1 MSQILNISDDTMEC
15 PLCLGK
21 GQLRRVE
28 VLERLGMKDFTRVAE
43 LSAEQTFRLLLNKH
57 KEDEGAMW
65 RRFESE
71 LDKRTGDISAHHQV
85 EMQRLKDEKSRAD
98 AHLSEL
104 LKNQEA
110 LVEHAKESEKLEI
123 KGIQADL
130 EHALRS
136 ERLATEDLN
145 RKVED
150 YRKEIDSLRNKKQEL
165 ETELS
170 NLGRAGRREEIE
182 FAAEARTWPG
192 LYVSD
197 KLAKH
202 GDYILAYR
210 DPSGAVLEPRMVVDN
225 KDKSSITEGDV
236 DKLVRDAKEHKVQVG
251 IVVTH
256 DEDQLRQSDKEQR
269 WASKNGIFILRTTRQ
284 WLPRDLEI
292 LKPMFDRL
300 RTEGPDFLQSN
311 ISLAEEVRR
320 SFAEVDGIDKEL
332 KKATTAIKSA
342 SDLVA
347 KYKTRLELVCEA
359 SCSQKPISESVTS
372 ISDQYVAVG
381 A

>member
-1 MSQILNISDDTMEC
+1 MSQIPNISDDTMEC

-21 GQLRRVE
+21 GQLSRVE
-28 VLERLGMKDFTRVAE
+28 VLERLGMKDLTRVAE

-71 LDKRTGDISAHHQV
+71 LDKRTSDISAHHRV
-85 EMQRLKDEKSRAD
+85 EMQRLKDEKSRVD

-136 ERLATEDLN
+136 ERLATEDLT

-150 YRKEIDSLRNKKQEL
+150 YRKEIDSLRNKKHEL

-182 FAAEARTWPG
+182 FVAEARTWPG

-236 DKLVRDAKEHKVQVG
+236 DKLVRDAKEHNVQVG

-256 DEDQLRQSDKEQR
+256 NEDQLRQSDKEQR
-269 WASKNGIFILRTTRQ
+269 WAAKNGIFILRTTRQ

-320 SFAEVDGIDKEL
+320 SFAEVDGIDREL
-332 KKATTAIKSA
+332 RKATTAIKSA

-347 KYKTRLELVCEA
+347 KYKTRLELLCEA
-359 SCSQKPISESVTS
+359 SCSQKPVSESVTS

>member
-85 EMQRLKDEKSRAD
+85 EMQRLKDEKSRVD